1 MVVIFATRCV
11 LGGAVLARSTA
22 AFHRWRCNHCT
33 PPLLLLLMMFNLCII
48 IALFW
53 KFKRWI
59 SWLSIQSVTRAARK
73 DIRLFN
79 ILSRT
84 LRYASQNSAIV
95 IMSSVCL
102 LLILAISDFM
112 KFDVHILW

>member
-53 KFKRWI
+53 KFKR
-59 SWLSIQSVTRAARK
+59 
-73 DIRLFN
+73 
-79 ILSRT
+79 
-84 LRYASQNSAIV
+84 
-95 IMSSVCL
+95 
-102 LLILAISDFM
+102 
-112 KFDVHILW
+112 